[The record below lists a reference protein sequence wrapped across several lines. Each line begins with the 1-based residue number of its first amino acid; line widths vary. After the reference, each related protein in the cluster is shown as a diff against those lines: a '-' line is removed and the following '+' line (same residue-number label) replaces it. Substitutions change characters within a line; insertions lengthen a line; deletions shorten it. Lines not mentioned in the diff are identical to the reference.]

1 MTVEAGD
8 REIVPMRWV
17 IVGSSGPD
25 PTHATFNARSETV
38 ETSSLWRVPFQFRK
52 RRCLVPVPAY
62 VEWRKPEREPFRF
75 ELVDQQIV
83 ALPGLWDV
91 WRNPAD
97 CTWLQSCSV
106 LTTFANT
113 VARPVHARL
122 AYFPYAAYSPTAL
135 YVYSYSSA
143 NCLLPCSVRLL
154 PGLSIPSLN

>member
-52 RRCLVPVPAY
+52 RRCLVPAPAN

-75 ELVDQQIV
+75 ELVDQPIV

-97 CTWLQSCSV
+97 GTWLQSCSV

-113 VARPVHARL
+113 LADQCMRGWPISLMPHIALWPYKRIGL
-122 AYFPYAAYSPTAL
+122 APRTAYFPARCAYFPDYQS
-135 YVYSYSSA
+135 
-143 NCLLPCSVRLL
+143 RH
-154 PGLSIPSLN
+154 